1 MKNIIFTIG
10 ILFISF
16 QISYLQNDKI
26 KDVEDAK
33 QRLHSKIQQVSHPG
47 LNIQSNI
54 IWGDENNK
62 TLITIQTTLTDSKGK
77 SKQYKYE
84 FYLHFIDTF
93 SIQPFITSKSSSVK
107 IIARNSQPLFKFTE
121 SNKISYNTF
130 LLIPVNDMEGFRQV
144 QQTLRYLYYYIP
156 EPKNEFTSKE
166 QAFEWLA
173 GKASH
178 QFVFNGKSYAVQIV
192 PEASNE
198 QFIVHVTE
206 SDSKGKSI
214 RRKYDFYLKDF
225 ADANILVT
233 IKNNIPGVK
242 FDKNDT
248 KMKVIRYFEND
259 ILKSYVSSFIL
270 PVSDVKFAFDIRE
283 AFTFIKNYKPPVK
296 KEEKPVKVEEEV
308 KPNTEEKKNTK
319 SKSSS
324 KK

>member
-1 MKNIIFTIG
+1 MKYFV
-10 ILFISF
+10 SF
-16 QISYLQNDKI
+16 WAFFCMASLNFAQTDKI

-33 QRLHSKIQQVSHPG
+33 QRLQAKIQQVSHPG

-54 IWGDENNK
+54 SWGDESNK
-62 TLITIQTTLTDSKGK
+62 TLTTIQTTLTDAKGK

-107 IIARNSQPLFKFTE
+107 VIARNSQPLFKFTE
-121 SNKISYNTF
+121 SNKISYNSF

-144 QQTLRYLYYYIP
+144 QQALRYLYYHIP

-166 QAFEWLA
+166 QAFEWL
-173 GKASH
+173 GNKASH
-178 QFVFNGKSYAVQIV
+178 QFVFNGKSYAIQIA

-198 QFIVHVTE
+198 QFVVNVTE
-206 SDSKGKSI
+206 ADSKGKSI

-225 ADANILVT
+225 NDANILVT

-242 FDKNDT
+242 FDKNDS

-259 ILKSYVSSFIL
+259 ILKSYVSSFLL
-270 PVSDVKFAFDIRE
+270 PVSDIKFAFDIRE
-283 AFTFIKNYKPPVK
+283 AFVYIKNYKPVIK

-308 KPNTEEKKNTK
+308 KPKTEEKKDTK
-319 SKSSS
+319 PKSSG

>member
-1 MKNIIFTIG
+1 MKYFV
-10 ILFISF
+10 SF
-16 QISYLQNDKI
+16 WAFFCMASLNFAQTDKI

-33 QRLHSKIQQVSHPG
+33 QRLQAKIRQVSHPG
-47 LNIQSNI
+47 FNIQSNI
-54 IWGDENNK
+54 SWGDESNK
-62 TLITIQTTLTDSKGK
+62 TLTTIQTTLTDAKGK

-107 IIARNSQPLFKFTE
+107 VIARNSQPLFKFTE
-121 SNKISYNTF
+121 SNKISYNSF

-144 QQTLRYLYYYIP
+144 QQALRYLYYHIP

-166 QAFEWLA
+166 QAIEWL
-173 GKASH
+173 GSKASH
-178 QFVFNGKSYAVQIV
+178 QFVFNGKSYAIQIA

-198 QFIVHVTE
+198 QFVVNVTE

-225 ADANILVT
+225 NDANILVT
-233 IKNNIPGVK
+233 IKNNTPGVK
-242 FDKNDT
+242 FDKNDS

-259 ILKSYVSSFIL
+259 ILKSYVSSFLL
-270 PVSDVKFAFDIRE
+270 PVSDIKFAFDIRE
-283 AFTFIKNYKPPVK
+283 AFVFIKNYKPIIK

-308 KPNTEEKKNTK
+308 KPKTEEKKDTK
-319 SKSSS
+319 SKSSG

>member
-1 MKNIIFTIG
+1 MKYFV
-10 ILFISF
+10 SF
-16 QISYLQNDKI
+16 WAFFCMASLNFAQTDKI

-33 QRLHSKIQQVSHPG
+33 QRLQAKIQQVSHPG

-54 IWGDENNK
+54 SWGDESNK
-62 TLITIQTTLTDSKGK
+62 TLTTIQTTLTDSKGK

-84 FYLHFIDTF
+84 FYLHFMDTF

-107 IIARNSQPLFKFTE
+107 VIARNSQPLFKFTE
-121 SNKISYNTF
+121 SNKISYNSF

-144 QQTLRYLYYYIP
+144 QQALRYLYYHIP

-166 QAFEWLA
+166 QAIEWL
-173 GKASH
+173 GSKASH
-178 QFVFNGKSYAVQIV
+178 QFVFNGKSYAIQIA

-198 QFIVHVTE
+198 QFVVNVTE
-206 SDSKGKSI
+206 ADSKGKSI

-225 ADANILVT
+225 NDANILVT

-242 FDKNDT
+242 FDKNDS

-259 ILKSYVSSFIL
+259 ILKSYVSSFLL
-270 PVSDVKFAFDIRE
+270 PVSDIKFAFDIRE
-283 AFTFIKNYKPPVK
+283 AFVFIKNYKPIIK

-308 KPNTEEKKNTK
+308 KPKTEEKKDTK
-319 SKSSS
+319 PKSSG